1 MILLLLLSSLAFGAP
16 NELRP
21 YRIGAMTVFFH
32 QVDGLWV
39 NKSCENDKCLALS
52 KGKKFLNSKISS
64 DLLVGGKNPFAV
76 RCKTVMGG
84 KVSIALDKNGNEQ
97 SLCHFT
103 DDSFLK

>member
-1 MILLLLLSSLAFGAP
+1 MILLLLFSTLTFASPS
-16 NELRP
+16 ELRA
-21 YRIGAMTVFFH
+21 YRIGPMTVFFH
-32 QVDGLWV
+32 EVDGLWV

-52 KGKKFLNSKISS
+52 QGKKFFKTKISS

-84 KVSIALDKNGNEQ
+84 KVSIALDKTGNEQ
-97 SLCHFT
+97 SLCHFS

>member
-1 MILLLLLSSLAFGAP
+1 MILLLLFSSLAFSSP
-16 NELRP
+16 IDLRA
-21 YRIGAMTVFFH
+21 YRVGAMTVFFH
-32 QVDGLWV
+32 EVDGLWV

-52 KGKKFLNSKISS
+52 QGKKFSKAKISS

-84 KVSIALDKNGNEQ
+84 KVSIALDKSGNEQ